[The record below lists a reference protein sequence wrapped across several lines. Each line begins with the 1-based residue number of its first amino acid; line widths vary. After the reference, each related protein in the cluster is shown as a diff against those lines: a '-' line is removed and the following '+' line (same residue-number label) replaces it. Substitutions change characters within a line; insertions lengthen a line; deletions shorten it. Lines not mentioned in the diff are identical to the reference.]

1 MKNWFAPLAAL
12 LLLASCSEQYS
23 IEGKSSVAIL
33 EGKTLH
39 LKAFRNGDI
48 VSLDSCEVIH
58 GRFRFAGQL
67 DSVEMVNLFMDDQ
80 SVMPL
85 VLEKGNLKINID
97 IARQTVTGGE
107 LNDSLYKFIRQK
119 NRIDEQLSELPRR
132 ESRMIMDGM
141 SHREIV
147 ALLSAKADSLAKEED
162 RLVTRFVIDNMGNVL
177 GAGVF
182 MIVTSAFPYPVLTPQ
197 IEQIM
202 LEASP
207 EFKEDPYVKEYMSLA
222 EENMRRMNGEEE

>member
-1 MKNWFAPLAAL
+1 MKNWFALLAAL
-12 LLLASCSEQYS
+12 LLLASCSEQYN
-23 IEGKSSVAIL
+23 IEGKSSVVIL
-33 EGKTLH
+33 NGKMLH
-39 LKAFRNGDI
+39 LKVFRNGDL
-48 VSLDSCEVIH
+48 VSIDSCEVIH
-58 GRFRFAGQL
+58 GRFRFTGTL
-67 DSVEMVNLFMDDQ
+67 DSVEMANLFMEDQ

-85 VLEKGNLKINID
+85 VLEKGDLKID
-97 IARQTVTGGE
+97 INVARQTVAGSE
-107 LNDSLYKFIRQK
+107 LNDSLYRFIRQK

-141 SHREIV
+141 DHREIV

-207 EFKEDPYVKEYMSLA
+207 EFKEHPYVKEYMSLA

>member
-12 LLLASCSEQYS
+12 LLLVSCAEQYN
-23 IEGKSSVAIL
+23 IEGKSSIAIL
-33 EGKTLH
+33 DGKTLH
-39 LKAFRNGDI
+39 LKAFRNGDF
-48 VSLDSCEVIH
+48 VSIDSCEVVH
-58 GRFRFAGQL
+58 GRFKFTGPL
-67 DSVEMVNLFMDDQ
+67 DSVEMVNLFMEDQ

-85 VLEKGNLKINID
+85 VLEKGDLKINID
-97 IARQTVTGGE
+97 IARQTVTGSE
-107 LNDSLYKFIRQK
+107 LNDSLYKFIVQK
-119 NRIDEQLSELPRR
+119 NRIEEQLAELPRW
-132 ESRMIMDGM
+132 ESRMIMDGI

-147 ALLSAKADSLAKEED
+147 AMLSAKADSLSKEDD

-177 GAGVF
+177 GTGIF

-207 EFKEDPYVKEYMSLA
+207 GFKEHPYVKEYMSLA
-222 EENMRRMNGEEE
+222 EENMRRMNGEDK